1 VVPSVEDRQVAA
13 FEEHCARRSIKESLV
28 FLQAIHGKAVGEAGV
43 FIDREST
50 HLLRAAS
57 CDFVHYKPQ
66 SVVFRVH
73 DHEVPVGA
81 DDEPARMVEGSLRA
95 RAVSSSLNNMFIKN
109 LETTW
114 VPKTLEKLDMER
126 KKLGCEY
133 VMLGMP
139 SAHKQD
145 ELPPVKDAIV
155 KVVEET
161 LDRDVPRLLKDYC
174 TLTLNHMKQK
184 IKDVVRKAVTDA
196 FCSPELEAD
205 HVKDEE
211 EEQEREEEDA
221 EEDEDDLIIDV
232 QLENFDQVCER
243 VPDVLTP
250 LMKLMN
256 SPQFA
261 SMLQM
266 CEACSLKTNLTCLE
280 SRR

>member
-1 VVPSVEDRQVAA
+1 VATTNTLPQDEHGNDKKYENNLERLHA
-13 FEEHCARRSIKESLV
+13 QAEEEVAVLKEVGLGDLIEEKRASHGVLV
-28 FLQAIHGKAVGEAGV
+28 
-43 FIDREST
+43 
-50 HLLRAAS
+50 
-57 CDFVHYKPQ
+57 
-66 SVVFRVH
+66 
-73 DHEVPVGA
+73 
-81 DDEPARMVEGSLRA
+81 
-95 RAVSSSLNNMFIKN
+95 SSLNNMFIKN

-139 SAHKQD
+139 PAHKQD

-174 TLTLNHMKQK
+174 TLTLNHMKKK

-196 FCSPELEAD
+196 FCSPALEAD

-221 EEDEDDLIIDV
+221 EADEDDLIIDV

-256 SPQFA
+256 SPQFCFDA
-261 SMLQM
+261 TDVRGLFSEDEFDVFGIPGFNIGMLIKYHRPLQKVLS
-266 CEACSLKTNLTCLE
+266 AIAGQVQVFPKSPLCSDFA
-280 SRR
+280 